1 MKIIKNKK
9 DLNNPWNNFAIVAK
23 TVADMD
29 SFMVENAYSWN
40 KYISKTCKF
49 NKRGAL
55 LLCPF
60 IVFDHLF
67 NMLLQ
72 HYVTWC
78 GVQFCPQGTE
88 SANS

>member
-9 DLNNPWNNFAIVAK
+9 DLNNPLNNFAIVAK

-29 SFMVENAYSWN
+29 SFMVENAYGI

-60 IVFDHLF
+60 IVF
-67 NMLLQ
+67 
-72 HYVTWC
+72 V
-78 GVQFCPQGTE
+78 
-88 SANS
+88 